1 MTEKVRKTVL
11 DNGLTVLTKEVH
23 TAPVVT
29 VQIWYKVGSRNEEPG
44 VNGITHQLE
53 HMMFKGTKNRPIQ
66 FGKLFSALGSDS
78 NAFTSYDL
86 TAYYSTAERDKL
98 EALLILEADRMQNA
112 LMSEES
118 LASEKKVVIS
128 ELQGYE
134 NDPEYRLER
143 SVMQQVFPNHPYGL
157 PVGGTEADVEKF
169 TIEKIQNYYHQYYSP
184 NNAVLVVAGD
194 FDTPEVLSRVK
205 EIYSNIPQCVNQ
217 DYLEL
222 NSENQETST
231 VRSKNFISEN
241 SGVLPKKILLREPGA
256 TGLLK
261 VVYPLVDINHP
272 DVPALDVLDYI
283 LTEGRNSRLEQ
294 RLIETGIATDLE
306 STVVNLID
314 TGWYELLITADPEE
328 DLSKIDF
335 LFTDTI
341 AKLAEHTVT
350 SQELKR
356 AKAQL
361 EAAIILDN
369 RDITSQAMQLAN
381 DEMVAGDY
389 NYMDEYLEAI
399 KRVSATDV
407 QLVTQKYFQQ
417 TQRIVGFFE
426 PTQTQLQNRS
436 TGKHNTHK
444 STKLTEQFSHQKV
457 VEFADVAKYLPPLNS
472 VNIPLASQ
480 LPEEFTLKNGLK
492 VLLLADNSTPTITLA
507 GYIKAGS
514 EFDPENISG
523 LASLVAENLVNG
535 TKTKDALTIAKI
547 LDDNGASLDFQ
558 AFREGVQIQGDSL
571 VNDSDVLLRTLG
583 DILKNPIFPQKELQ
597 LSFQQALVGLKQEC
611 DEPDEVAKKTFIQA
625 IYPKQHPLHA
635 FPTVESLQQIQQKNV
650 IEFKQKYYRPDRTIL
665 VIVGNFVPEKMRSLI
680 VSELGDWEAVGQAP
694 TVEYP
699 DISAPQKIIHLN
711 PIVPGKTQSIT
722 YIGNT
727 TIKRQD
733 PQYYAAIVLNQ
744 ILGGDTLSS
753 RLGTEIRDRQGLTYG
768 IYSSFLARK
777 NFGTFLIEMQTNPE
791 NARDAIA
798 KTIQVLE
805 EIHQKG
811 VTQKELGTAKR
822 NLIGNY
828 NVSLANP
835 EELAH
840 RILKNEIYDLDK
852 EELRIYIEKINAVN
866 LTQVNQAAQN
876 LIQPDKIVIVT
887 AGPEIIED

>member
-1 MTEKVRKTVL
+1 MTEKVKKTVL

-44 VNGITHQLE
+44 ASGITHQLE

-78 NAFTSYDL
+78 NAFTSYDI

-143 SVMQQVFPNHPYGL
+143 SVMQQAFPNHPYGL
-157 PVGGTEADVEKF
+157 PVGGTETDVEKF
-169 TIEKIQNYYHQYYSP
+169 TIEQIQDYYHRYYTP
-184 NNAVLVVAGD
+184 NNAVLVIAGD
-194 FDTPEVLSRVK
+194 FDTPKTLNCIS
-205 EIYSNIPQCVNQ
+205 EIYGKIPQYINQ
-217 DYLEL
+217 YYSNNNLGNKEDSADSYEDLI
-222 NSENQETST
+222 SKSNQSQP
-231 VRSKNFISEN
+231 N
-241 SGVLPKKILLREPGA
+241 KILLRESGA

-272 DVPALDVLDYI
+272 DVPVLDVFDYI

-294 RLIETGIATDLE
+294 TLIETGIATDLE

-314 TGWYELLITADPEE
+314 TGWYELLITADPEQ

-335 LFTDTI
+335 LLTDTI
-341 AKLAEHTVT
+341 AELADREATP
-350 SQELKR
+350 QELKR

-381 DEMVAGDY
+381 DEIVAGDY
-389 NYMDEYLEAI
+389 NYMDYYLEAI
-399 KRVSATDV
+399 KRVTPADV
-407 QLVTQKYFQQ
+407 QLVAQKYFQQ
-417 TQRIVGFFE
+417 KQRTVGFFE
-426 PTQTQLQNRS
+426 PTQTQLQNKN

-444 STKLTEQFSHQKV
+444 SIKLTEQFSKQKV
-457 VEFADVAKYLPPLNS
+457 VEFADVVKYLPPLNGG
-472 VNIPLASQ
+472 NIPLTDR
-480 LPEEFTLKNGLK
+480 LPQEFTLRNGLK
-492 VLLLADNSTPTITLA
+492 VLLLVDDSTPTITLA

-514 EFDPENISG
+514 EFDPENMSG

-571 VNDSDVLLRTLG
+571 ATDSDILLKTLG
-583 DILKNPIFPQKELQ
+583 DILQNPIFPQKELQ
-597 LSFQQALVGLKQEC
+597 ISCQQVLVGLKQEC
-611 DEPDEVAKKTFIQA
+611 DEPTEVANKTFLQA
-625 IYPKQHPLHA
+625 IYPKEHPLHA
-635 FPTVESLQQIQQKNV
+635 FPTIKSLQQIQQKDV
-650 IEFKQKYYRPDRTIL
+650 IEFKQKHYRPDRTIL
-665 VIVGNFVPEKMRSLI
+665 VVVGKFVPEEMRSLI
-680 VSELGDWEAVGQAP
+680 VSTLGDWKAEGEAP
-694 TVEYP
+694 KVEYP

-711 PIVPGKTQSIT
+711 PVVPGKSQSIT

-791 NARDAIA
+791 NVKDAIA
-798 KTIQVLE
+798 KSLQVLK

-811 VTQKELGTAKR
+811 VTQKELETAKR
-822 NLIGNY
+822 NSIGNY

-835 EELAH
+835 EELVH
-840 RILKNEIYDLDK
+840 RILKNKIYGLDK
-852 EELRIYIEKINAVN
+852 EELRTYIEKINAVN
-866 LTQVNQAAQN
+866 LTEVNQAARK